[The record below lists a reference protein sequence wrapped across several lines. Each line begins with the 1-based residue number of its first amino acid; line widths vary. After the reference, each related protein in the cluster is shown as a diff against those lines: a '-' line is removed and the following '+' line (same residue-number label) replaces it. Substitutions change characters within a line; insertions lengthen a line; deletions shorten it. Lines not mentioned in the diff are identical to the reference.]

1 MKYLLFTLQKVI
13 YDSQVENH
21 CTKPT
26 IQYNWIR
33 VMILRS
39 FSA

>member
-1 MKYLLFTLQKVI
+1 MKYLLLTPRKIV
-13 YDSQVENH
+13 YDPQVENH

-26 IQYNWIR
+26 IQSNWIR

-39 FSA
+39 FFA